1 MPGLMTSN
9 RTSTVPRP
17 SCVPPRFK
25 WSQRLITSPA
35 LQHPPLPQPAD
46 LGTVA
51 LTFLALGITTQVIM
65 LDAGTSLGK
74 AWIATAVIFSA
85 TSQFAYLAVTSA
97 GGSEIAAILAGW
109 IVASR
114 FGILAVTLT
123 RIFRDG
129 VFVRSVAAINAF
141 DINVGMAS
149 QQSDLPRARRA
160 FWMVTAA
167 MMSGW
172 FLGITAGTLLGD
184 VMGDT
189 QRFGIDA
196 LFPAALLAII
206 GNALHTRDGATAGVV
221 GGVICLVLI
230 PIAPA
235 GLPIILS
242 LGGVGAAMAMAERS
256 TR

>member
-1 MPGLMTSN
+1 
-9 RTSTVPRP
+9 
-17 SCVPPRFK
+17 
-25 WSQRLITSPA
+25 
-35 LQHPPLPQPAD
+35 
-46 LGTVA
+46 
-51 LTFLALGITTQVIM
+51 M
-65 LDAGTSLGK
+65 LDAGTSLAR
-74 AWIATAVIFSA
+74 AWIASAVIFSA
-85 TSQFAYLAVTSA
+85 TSQFAYLAVTGA
-97 GGSEIAAILAGW
+97 GGSEIAAIVAGW

-160 FWMVTAA
+160 FWMVTVA

-172 FLGITAGTLLGD
+172 FVGITAGTLLGE

-189 QRFGIDA
+189 KRFGI
-196 LFPAALLAII
+196 AALLAII

-221 GGVICLVLI
+221 GGLICLVLI
-230 PIAPA
+230 PVAPA

-242 LGGVGAAMAMAERS
+242 LGGVGAALVMAERS
-256 TR
+256 TSSQPSP